1 MPEEAPKH
9 RPVRRLRSIIPA
21 PLRHGVLI
29 FIVLLVIEYL
39 VIPEFVVA
47 GKNLHILSQINI
59 GWLITGVALEAA
71 SLLCYAALTKT
82 LLPPGRVGLFTCFRI
97 DLATTAVSHTIPAG
111 SAGSAGLGYRL
122 LTNEGVAGPEAGF
135 AMATQGVGSA
145 VVLNVLLWFSL
156 VISIPIAGFHTI
168 YVIVALVGMIAL
180 LATAALVYLL
190 TRGEESAAHVVR
202 AIGNKIPRVGGDRLE
217 DLLHRIG
224 GSLRDLLANRELRRK
239 ALVWAALN
247 WLLDAA
253 SLWSFLLAL
262 GRFVDP
268 VELFA
273 AYGIANVLGVIPL
286 TPGGLGVI
294 DASAPA
300 LLVSF
305 GVTKNV
311 ATLGVIGW
319 RLVNFW
325 LPIPVGAGAY
335 VSLRVPRGS
344 GLRVRRDAIKEMRW
358 RNGSRGAMSRL
369 ANEPL
374 SRDTPNENGATSKD

>member
-1 MPEEAPKH
+1 MPEDTPQR
-9 RPVRRLRSIIPA
+9 RPARSLRSMIPA

-29 FIVLLVIEYL
+29 FAVLLIIEYL

-47 GKNLHILSQINI
+47 GKSLHMLSRINI
-59 GWLITGVALEAA
+59 GWLLTGVALEAA
-71 SLLCYAALTKT
+71 SLFCYALLTKT
-82 LLPPGRVGLFTCFRI
+82 LLPRGGPGISKLFRI
-97 DLATTAVSHTIPAG
+97 DLATTAVAHTIPAG

-122 LTNEGVAGPEAGF
+122 LTSEGVAGPDAGF

-180 LATAALVYLL
+180 LAVAALVYAL
-190 TRGEESAAHVVR
+190 TRGEESATRIVR

-217 DLLHRIG
+217 GLVHRIG
-224 GSLRDLLANRELRRK
+224 GSLRDLMANRELRRK
-239 ALVWAALN
+239 AIQWAALN
-247 WLLDAA
+247 WLFDAA
-253 SLWSFLLAL
+253 SLWCFLLAL

-273 AYGIANVLGVIPL
+273 AYGIANVLAVIPI
-286 TPGGLGVI
+286 TPGGLGLI

-305 GVTKNV
+305 GVTKNI

-335 VSLRVPRGS
+335 VSLRAPRGS
-344 GLRVRRDAIKEMRW
+344 GLRTRRDAIREMRS
-358 RNGSRGAMSRL
+358 RNSL
-369 ANEPL
+369 ADPP
-374 SRDTPNENGATSKD
+374 SPPPP